1 MEWIKFYLSSMKTEY
16 IRMKKYTLF
25 AILLLFLAPMI
36 SRAQLTLTIEIKG
49 LRNNTG
55 QILLQ
60 VFDEGHTLVKGV
72 IGSITDKKCT
82 ILIENLKPSKYAF
95 RYFHDENKNGELEK
109 NWQGIPREGYGFS
122 NNAKGTFG
130 PPSFGKWIFEL
141 KDNETVICNPIY

>member
-1 MEWIKFYLSSMKTEY
+1 
-16 IRMKKYTLF
+16 MKKYSLF
-25 AILLLFLAPMI
+25 LLLFLFLAPLL
-36 SRAQLTLTIEIKG
+36 SQAQLSLTIEIKG

-60 VFDEGHTLVKGV
+60 VFDEHHNLVKGL

-82 ILIENLKPSKYAF
+82 IVIDDLKPAKYAF
-95 RYFHDENKNGELEK
+95 RYFHDEDKNGELEK

-141 KDNETVICNPIY
+141 KNYETVVCNIIY